1 MTSLLDL
8 QNKILNLESH
18 YQKGHLTREEYLEL
32 LKDLDTSQVIAESA
46 RDLEDLAKLNSIIS
60 STITV
65 LSAVA

>member
-8 QNKILNLESH
+8 QNKILDLESN
-18 YQKGHLTREEYLEL
+18 YQKSLLTKEEYLEL

-46 RDLEDLAKLNSIIS
+46 RDLEDLAKLNGIIS
-60 STITV
+60 NTIAV